1 MAAPILRRA
10 DLLHLSPSGRLAVF
24 HRAAREIEAELD
36 RIQAH
41 RLRYW
46 NGHSRAFHLQSLYA
60 RRQQLVVLA
69 REAGCGD
76 WEAEPTRAA

>member
-1 MAAPILRRA
+1 MAAPTPRRA
-10 DLLHLSPSGRLAVF
+10 HLLELSLSERLTVLED
-24 HRAAREIEAELD
+24 AAREIEAELD

-60 RRQQLVVLA
+60 RRQALVLLA
-69 REAGCGD
+69 RRVGCED
-76 WEAEPTRAA
+76 WNVDRIQAA